1 MDFFNGIG
9 DFFGS
14 IWGFLGDVFSGQTGS
29 MLEIVLEIGE
39 PIVESLMNEDLPN
52 NIKKD
57 NAISQIGEVIK
68 EQSLYCGSNVA
79 DHAINLGVEL
89 LVARLKG

>member
-39 PIVESLMNEDLPN
+39 PIVESLMNEDLRN

-68 EQSLYCGSNVA
+68 ERGSNVA
-79 DHAINLGVEL
+79 DHAINLGIEL

>member
-68 EQSLYCGSNVA
+68 ERGSNVA
-79 DHAINLGVEL
+79 DHAINLGIEL